1 MWWLLAIVIVAIF
14 GLLAVLLGFAPPP
27 GTRTLIRIQNGQL
40 RVTRGKVRAEPREFV
55 SEILRQAGV
64 MDGYIAIT
72 HYKRAAFSRNI
83 PRNVH
88 QRLRNVL
95 LNM

>member
-1 MWWLLAIVIVAIF
+1 MWWLLIIVAVAIF
-14 GLLAVLLGFAPPP
+14 GLLAVGLGFVPPP
-27 GTRTLIRIQNGQL
+27 NAKTLIRIHNGQL
-40 RVTRGKVRAEPREFV
+40 RVTRGQVRAEPREFI
-55 SEILRQAGV
+55 SEILKQAGV
-64 MDGYIAIT
+64 VDGYIAIT

-83 PRNVH
+83 PHNAH